1 MGPNWRL
8 KVGLLLLWL
17 LLINLVAS
25 DVSTAFHY
33 AVSAICICAP
43 LVMGELTHNWHFCVT
58 GPQLVM
64 VVFLWWVVV
73 STSLKNEPSIINSS
87 QFHYLSISQASLERI
102 YQEGLWNLQLGS
114 VLFDLAFPVLGI
126 LGLVIAA
133 PYVVAHS
140 FIPNLG
146 KSKCP
151 RMNILEWLSW
161 NEYPRMNILEWIS
174 Y

>member
-1 MGPNWRL
+1 M
-8 KVGLLLLWL
+8 
-17 LLINLVAS
+17 
-25 DVSTAFHY
+25 
-33 AVSAICICAP
+33 
-43 LVMGELTHNWHFCVT
+43 

-73 STSLKNEPSIINSS
+73 STSLKNEPTIINSS

-151 RMNILEWLSW
+151 RMNILE
-161 NEYPRMNILEWIS
+161 
-174 Y
+174 